1 MKPALTLA
9 LTLAYLAIALTLL
22 IGAGFAVYDRR
33 SK

>member
-1 MKPALTLA
+1 MKPA